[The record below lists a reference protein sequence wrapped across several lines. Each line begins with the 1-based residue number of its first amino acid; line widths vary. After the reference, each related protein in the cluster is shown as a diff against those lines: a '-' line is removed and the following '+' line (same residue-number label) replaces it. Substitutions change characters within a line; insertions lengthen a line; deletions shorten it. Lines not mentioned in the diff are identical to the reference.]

1 LAKAGLLEVAELS
14 EVVNQVTPS
23 SSFIMPQ
30 PGSRNIKL
38 VLEYDGTDFK
48 GSQLQANGRTVQ
60 GELEKALARLTGL
73 AAGERCVVSLAGR
86 TDSGV
91 HASGQVANF
100 FTANR
105 LPLETFRRG
114 LNALLPFDLVVLS
127 VEEVPGGFHARFSA
141 RERAYRY
148 TILNRL
154 VRSPLARRFAYQVAQ
169 PLDLSA
175 MQAAAASLV
184 GERDFAS
191 FAGDGWG
198 VKALL
203 DPQGD
208 NPSTVRNL
216 LKADWLVETGQ
227 PEGDKLVLEVVANA
241 FLPHM
246 IRNIVGTLLLVGKGE
261 RSLEDFAGIVAAC
274 DRRQAGPTAPA
285 CGLSLVSV
293 RYY

>member
-1 LAKAGLLEVAELS
+1 LS
-14 EVVNQVTPS
+14 EAVSQVLPEA
-23 SSFIMPQ
+23 SFTIHQVP
-30 PGSRNIKL
+30 SRNIKL

-60 GELEKALARLTGL
+60 GELETALARLTGL
-73 AAGERCVVSLAGR
+73 KAGERCVASLAGR

-100 FTANR
+100 LTASR

-114 LNALLPFDLVVLS
+114 LNALLPFDLAVLS
-127 VEEVPGGFHARFSA
+127 AEEMPDDFHARFSA
-141 RERAYRY
+141 KERTYHY
-148 TILNRL
+148 SILNRP

-169 PLDLSA
+169 PLDLAA
-175 MQAAAASLV
+175 MQAAANSLV

-191 FAGDGWG
+191 FAGAGWG
-198 VKALL
+198 VKAQL
-203 DPQGD
+203 DPEGD

-216 LKADWLVETGQ
+216 LKADWL
-227 PEGDKLVLEVVANA
+227 EGDRLVLEVVANA

-261 RSLEDFAGIVAAC
+261 RSPEDFARIVAVC

>member
-1 LAKAGLLEVAELS
+1 MS
-14 EVVNQVTPS
+14 EAVNQVIPS
-23 SSFIMPQ
+23 SSFDRHQ
-30 PGSRNIKL
+30 PLSRNIKL

-60 GELEKALARLTGL
+60 GELEKGLARLTGL
-73 AAGERCVVSLAGR
+73 PSGERCVVSLAGR

-91 HASGQVANF
+91 HASGQAANF
-100 FTANR
+100 FTASR

-127 VEEVPGGFHARFSA
+127 AEEVAADFHARFSA
-141 RERAYRY
+141 KERAYRY

-154 VRSPLARRFAYQVAQ
+154 ARSPLARRFAYQIAQ
-169 PLDLSA
+169 PLELPA

-191 FAGDGWG
+191 FAGAGWG

-203 DPQGD
+203 DPQGAK
-208 NPSTVRNL
+208 PSTVRNL
-216 LKADWLVETGQ
+216 LKAEWLVETGQ
-227 PEGDKLVLEVVANA
+227 PVGDSRLVLEVVANA

-261 RSLEDFAGIVAAC
+261 RTPEDFARIVAAC

>member
-1 LAKAGLLEVAELS
+1 
-14 EVVNQVTPS
+14 
-23 SSFIMPQ
+23 M
-30 PGSRNIKL
+30 
-38 VLEYDGTDFK
+38 LEYDGTDFK

-60 GELEKALARLTGL
+60 GELETALARLTGL
-73 AAGERCVVSLAGR
+73 KAGERCVVSLAGR

-100 FTANR
+100 LTASR

-114 LNALLPFDLVVLS
+114 LNALLPFDLAVLS
-127 VEEVPGGFHARFSA
+127 AEEVPEDFHARFSA
-141 RERAYRY
+141 KERAYRY
-148 TILNRL
+148 NILNQP

-169 PLDLSA
+169 PLDLPA
-175 MQAAAASLV
+175 MQAAANSLV

-191 FAGDGWG
+191 FAGAGWG
-198 VKALL
+198 VKAQL
-203 DPQGD
+203 DPHAKAD

-216 LKADWLVETGQ
+216 LKAEWLVETGWLVG
-227 PEGDKLVLEVVANA
+227 ERLVLEVVANA

-261 RSLEDFAGIVAAC
+261 RTPEDFARIVAVC

>member
-1 LAKAGLLEVAELS
+1 MS
-14 EVVNQVTPS
+14 EAVNQVLPEASFTIQHS
-23 SSFIMPQ
+23 SP
-30 PGSRNIKL
+30 RNIKL

-48 GSQLQANGRTVQ
+48 GSQLQANARTVQ
-60 GELEKALARLTGL
+60 GELETALARLTGL
-73 AAGERCVVSLAGR
+73 KAGERCVVSLAGR

-100 FTANR
+100 LTASH
-105 LPLETFRRG
+105 LSLETFRRG
-114 LNALLPFDLVVLS
+114 LNALLPFDLAVLS
-127 VEEVPGGFHARFSA
+127 AEEVPEDFHARFSA
-141 RERAYRY
+141 KERAYRY
-148 TILNRL
+148 FILNRT
-154 VRSPLARRFAYQVAQ
+154 VRSPLAQRFAYQVVQ
-169 PLDLSA
+169 PLDLAA
-175 MQAAAASLV
+175 MQVAATRLV

-191 FAGDGWG
+191 FAGAGWG
-198 VKALL
+198 VKAQL

-216 LKADWLVETGQ
+216 FKAFWLVETSWQG
-227 PEGDKLVLEVVANA
+227 GDRLVLEVVANA

-261 RSLEDFAGIVAAC
+261 CNPEDFARIVAVC

>member
-1 LAKAGLLEVAELS
+1 MS
-14 EVVNQVTPS
+14 EAINQVIPPTS
-23 SSFIMPQ
+23 SLIHQ
-30 PGSRNIKL
+30 PTSRNVKL

-73 AAGERCVVSLAGR
+73 PVGKRCVASLAGR

-100 FTANR
+100 LTESR

-127 VEEVPGGFHARFSA
+127 AEEVPAEFHARFSA
-141 RERAYRY
+141 KERSYRY
-148 TILNRL
+148 SILNRP
-154 VRSPLARRFAYQVAQ
+154 VRSPLARRFAYQVAG
-169 PLDLSA
+169 PLNLPA
-175 MQAAAASLV
+175 MQAAAGSLV

-191 FAGDGWG
+191 FAGAGWG
-198 VKALL
+198 VKAQL

-216 LKADWLVETGQ
+216 LKAVWLV
-227 PEGDKLVLEVVANA
+227 EGDKLVLEVVANA

-261 RSLEDFAGIVAAC
+261 RSPENLARIVAAC

>member
-1 LAKAGLLEVAELS
+1 MEES
-14 EVVNQVTPS
+14 FPTDQPPS
-23 SSFIMPQ
+23 
-30 PGSRNIKL
+30 SRNIKL

-60 GELEKALARLTGL
+60 GELETALASLTGL
-73 AAGERCVVSLAGR
+73 QAGERCVVSMAGR

-100 FTANR
+100 HTASR
-105 LPLETFRRG
+105 LPVETFRRG
-114 LNALLPFDLVVLS
+114 LNALLPFDVAVLS
-127 VEEVPGGFHARFSA
+127 AEEMPAGFHARFSA
-141 RERAYRY
+141 KERVYRY
-148 TILNRL
+148 SILNRP
-154 VRSPLARRFAYQVAQ
+154 VRSPLARRYAFQVAQ
-169 PLDLSA
+169 PLNVQA
-175 MQAAAASLV
+175 MQAAADNLV

-191 FAGDGWG
+191 CAGAGWG
-198 VKALL
+198 VK
-203 DPQGD
+203 DPTED
-208 NPSTVRNL
+208 SPSTTRKM
-216 LKADWLVETGQ
+216 LKAEWLVE
-227 PEGDKLVLEVVANA
+227 EDKLVLEVAANA

-261 RSLEDFAGIVAAC
+261 RTPEDFANIVAAT

>member
-1 LAKAGLLEVAELS
+1 LAVVETFTTTSEGSLE
-14 EVVNQVTPS
+14 P
-23 SSFIMPQ
+23 
-30 PGSRNIKL
+30 SRNIKL

-60 GELEKALARLTGL
+60 GELEKALASLTGL
-73 AAGERCVVSLAGR
+73 SAGERCVVSMAGR

-100 FTANR
+100 FTASR
-105 LPLETFRRG
+105 LPVETFRRG
-114 LNALLPFDLVVLS
+114 LNALLPFDVAVVTA
-127 VEEVPGGFHARFSA
+127 EEVSSDFHARFSA
-141 RERAYRY
+141 KERTYRY
-148 TILNRL
+148 TVLNRP

-169 PLDLSA
+169 PLDLPA
-175 MQAAAASLV
+175 LQAAAASLV

-191 FAGDGWG
+191 FAGAGWG
-198 VKALL
+198 VKDS
-203 DPQGD
+203 DPTADKPG
-208 NPSTVRNL
+208 TVRNL
-216 LKADWLVETGQ
+216 VKAEWQ
-227 PEGDKLVLEVVANA
+227 AEGDRLILEVAANA

-261 RSLEDFAGIVAAC
+261 RTPGDFARIVAAC

-293 RYY
+293 RYF

>member
-1 LAKAGLLEVAELS
+1 MSEAVSQGLPEASFLI
-14 EVVNQVTPS
+14 QHS
-23 SSFIMPQ
+23 S
-30 PGSRNIKL
+30 SRNIKL

-60 GELEKALARLTGL
+60 GELETALASLTGL
-73 AAGERCVVSLAGR
+73 KTGERCVVNLAGR

-91 HASGQVANF
+91 HASGQVATF
-100 FTANR
+100 LTASR
-105 LPLETFRRG
+105 LSLETFRRG
-114 LNALLPFDLVVLS
+114 LNALLPFDLAVLS
-127 VEEVPGGFHARFSA
+127 AEEVDEDFHARFSA
-141 RERAYRY
+141 KERAYRY
-148 TILNRL
+148 FILNRS
-154 VRSPLARRFAYQVAQ
+154 VRSPLAQRFAYQVVQ
-169 PLDLSA
+169 PLDLPA

-191 FAGDGWG
+191 FAGAGWG
-198 VKALL
+198 VKAQLN
-203 DPQGD
+203 PQGE

-216 LKADWLVETGQ
+216 LRADWLVETGR
-227 PEGDKLVLEVVANA
+227 PGGDRLVLEVVANA

-261 RSLEDFAGIVAAC
+261 CNPEDFARIVAVC